1 MTCCYGEAVVGLECG
16 AGEAL
21 RYYLFYLIFI
31 RHVALYFAVSMSAF
45 VSIGAH
51 SGLLWRVLSSEYY
64 RGLLFLGFA
73 RYV

>member
-1 MTCCYGEAVVGLECG
+1 MCCYGEAVVGLECG

-21 RYYLFYLIFI
+21 RYYLFYSIFI
-31 RHVALYFAVSMSAF
+31 RHIAFFAASMSAS

-64 RGLLFLGFA
+64 RGLLFPGFA
-73 RYV
+73 RHV